1 MWNVDQ
7 SCDAVPLAVEQLK
20 ATHLEVWR
28 HAHETEEKVSDEVE
42 LDACATMLGLVERGK
57 TKQNSREYDKFG

>member
-20 ATHLEVWR
+20 ATHQEVWS
-28 HAHETEEKVSDEVE
+28 HAQEMEEKVSDEVE
-42 LDACATMLGLVERGK
+42 MDVCATMLGLVERG
-57 TKQNSREYDKFG
+57 Q